1 MTATR
6 WGLAALLVLAI
17 AGVAIVALL
26 FRLQRAV
33 LFPAP
38 GARGPEPDLAAY
50 GAERVWLELGSGRSE
65 TWLLAGHGGREP
77 SAGREARGGPLL
89 VFAHGNGE
97 RIDDWLDAFE
107 TPRAWGAAVLLVEY
121 PGYGRSAGVP
131 SQASVRAAMIAAYDW
146 ALTRPGVDAAR
157 VVGWGRSLGGGA
169 VCALA
174 RERALAGLVLESTFT
189 SVRSM
194 AQRLGLPAFL
204 VRDPFD
210 NLEALGSYSG
220 PVLIVHGEHDE
231 MIPVEHAR
239 TLHAALPGSRLLL
252 EPGCGHN
259 DCPRPWNAL
268 REFLLETRLLTP

>member
-6 WGLAALLVLAI
+6 WAIAALIVLVI

-26 FRLQRAV
+26 FRLQRSV

-50 GAERVWLELGSGRSE
+50 GAEGTWLEHGFGRSE
-65 TWLLAGHGGREP
+65 AWLLPGHGGRAA
-77 SAGREARGGPLL
+77 SGVREARGPLL

-107 TPRAWGAAVLLVEY
+107 TPRAWGASVLLVEY
-121 PGYGRSAGVP
+121 PGYGRSSGVP
-131 SQASVRAAMIAAYDW
+131 SQASVRAATIAAYDW
-146 ALTRPGVDAAR
+146 ALTRPGVDPAR

-169 VCALA
+169 VCELS
-174 RERALAGLVLESTFT
+174 RERALAALVLESSFT

-210 NLEALGSYSG
+210 NLAALESYRR

-239 TLHAALPGSRLLL
+239 QLHAALPGSRLRL

-259 DCPRPWNAL
+259 DCPRPWDAV
-268 REFLLETRLLTP
+268 REFLVEQRLLSP